1 MNKKLIAL
9 ALAGGM
15 VMAGCGNN
23 VNKTKETKEDV
34 TQEASTNE
42 AASKTGLS
50 DVKVN
55 LDKAVESFKETFPNK
70 EITLTGISLE
80 VEGNSYIYDVE
91 GYDKEGE
98 YQASIDANSGEIL
111 NQEEDQEK
119 DNEDANEVLD
129 LSSIIKADEAI
140 EKAESANE
148 GSKAKEWSLS
158 VHDGY
163 TVYEIELDNGKDV
176 SIDASNGEFLV
187 FD

>member
-55 LDKAVESFKETFPNK
+55 LDKAVESFKEAFPNK
-70 EITLTGISLE
+70 EITLTAISLE

-98 YQASIDANSGEIL
+98 YQASIDANSGDVL
-111 NQEEDQEK
+111 NKEEEK
-119 DNEDANEVLD
+119 ERNHDKESLD
-129 LSSIIKADEAI
+129 LSSIISLEEAI
-140 EKAESANE
+140 EKAQASRDGA
-148 GSKAKEWSLS
+148 KAKEWSLS
-158 VHDGY
+158 IDDGF
-163 TVYEIELDNGKDV
+163 TLYEIELDKGEDLT
-176 SIDASNGEFLV
+176 IDATNGEIV
-187 FD
+187 EVDK